1 MKILII
7 KLGALGDV
15 LRTTFIVH
23 GFKEKWPNC
32 HITWL
37 TKGSAKPLLL
47 NNQFIDSIVE
57 WDERKG
63 LVQKDWDWLI
73 SLDDE
78 QEVCNFAAT
87 IKNNK
92 TRCKKFQGAYTD
104 YTDYTDGTGQR
115 KYTDDTESWFGMGIL
130 RPEEKGGIQKA
141 NELKAANRRTFQ
153 DIYASIIGIDAL
165 KDKKPIFNF
174 TLDEMNYGQNIL
186 DYYNIQQTH
195 KVIGINSGAAQRWLL
210 KMLSVEK
217 IAEVCHALAENKR
230 NSILLL
236 GGIDER
242 ERNFSLKKLCHEKN
256 IFFVEPTKDIRKFA
270 GIINIC
276 DLVITSDSLALHIAL
291 ALEKKTIA
299 YFGPT
304 SPWEIDMFGLGK
316 KVFKE
321 SDCLCCYKQTT
332 TKKPSCIEM
341 IESKDIITPAEAIIR
356 QLMQG

>member
-15 LRTTFIVH
+15 LRTTFIAR

-37 TKGSAKPLLL
+37 TKENAKLLLL
-47 NNQFIDSIVE
+47 NNQFIDRIIE
-57 WDERKG
+57 WDERED
-63 LVQKDWDWLI
+63 LIQKEWDWVI

-78 QEVCNFAAT
+78 QEVCNFATT
-87 IKNNK
+87 IKIDK
-92 TRCKKFQGAYTD
+92 VGCKKFQGAYTD
-104 YTDYTDGTGQR
+104 YTDKRGQR
-115 KYTDDTESWFGMGIL
+115 KYTDDIEPWFGMGIL

-153 DIYASIIGIDAL
+153 DIYASIFDIEGI
-165 KDKKPIFNF
+165 KDRKPIFNL
-174 TLDEMNYGQNIL
+174 TLDEMNYGQKVL
-186 DYYNIQQTH
+186 DYYNIQQGSII
-195 KVIGINSGAAQRWLL
+195 IGINSGAGIRWLL

-236 GGIDER
+236 GGTDEK
-242 ERNFSLKKLCHEKN
+242 ERNLAIKKLCHEEN

-291 ALEKKTIA
+291 ALDKKTIA

-304 SPWEIDMFGLGK
+304 SPWEIDMFGHGK

-341 IESKDIITPAEAIIR
+341 IEPKDIISPAEVIIR
-356 QLMQG
+356 QLMQ